1 MSSQTCE
8 NEYSV
13 LMGAVPGGQIKGAAK
28 GAVSALST
36 AITVR
41 LSLTLISSGNCIIYI
56 FIYFISRIILSGV
69 HPLRKTQT
77 Q

>member
-13 LMGAVPGGQIKGAAK
+13 LMGAVPGGQIKGA
-28 GAVSALST
+28 VSALST

-41 LSLTLISSGNCIIYI
+41 LSLTLILLGNCIIYI